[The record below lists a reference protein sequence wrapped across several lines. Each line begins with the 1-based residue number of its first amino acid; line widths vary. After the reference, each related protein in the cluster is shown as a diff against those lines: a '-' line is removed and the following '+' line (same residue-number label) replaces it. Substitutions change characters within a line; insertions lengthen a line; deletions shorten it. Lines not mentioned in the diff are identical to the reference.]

1 MGVIGTIIFVF
12 GVFLSLKTFLFKEG
26 YRGVSRFLAAFLFFC
41 AVLFYAC
48 FQYYIQNSRATL
60 LFLVYGIHH
69 VYFLIGPLA
78 FFYVRSILRDNAA
91 LSSWDFLHF
100 GLFIISF
107 TGNIPCM
114 LLSPEEK
121 KALVQILHSFDWDRF
136 SGMKVNAFL
145 PVKHME
151 FLRILSILAYNVTLW
166 VLILKHP
173 MPSGSNDRQSRHLA
187 LIKMWLITFAVIFSI
202 MVIQRVLIGGLL
214 IVSTDQNTL
223 TGLSVFTFFSIA
235 LIYILLNLIIFI
247 FPKLSYGLL
256 TIPPGLSTKEENY
269 VETADA
275 VEATLPEQRAVGYS
289 WHKSYFQDE
298 YLRHIEHCLAKWS
311 SEENYLYNVSIVSLS
326 ASIGIPVHHLSYYF
340 NHVLG
345 VKYADWRNGL
355 RVDCAKRL
363 LDQGLSGTYNMEGI
377 ASKCGFSSRATFF
390 RVFREVVGISPMEY
404 IKRRNDIRDE
414 GR

>member
-1 MGVIGTIIFVF
+1 
-12 GVFLSLKTFLFKEG
+12 
-26 YRGVSRFLAAFLFFC
+26 
-41 AVLFYAC
+41 
-48 FQYYIQNSRATL
+48 
-60 LFLVYGIHH
+60 
-69 VYFLIGPLA
+69 
-78 FFYVRSILRDNAA
+78 
-91 LSSWDFLHF
+91 
-100 GLFIISF
+100 
-107 TGNIPCM
+107 
-114 LLSPEEK
+114 
-121 KALVQILHSFDWDRF
+121 
-136 SGMKVNAFL
+136 
-145 PVKHME
+145 
-151 FLRILSILAYNVTLW
+151 
-166 VLILKHP
+166 
-173 MPSGSNDRQSRHLA
+173 
-187 LIKMWLITFAVIFSI
+187 
-202 MVIQRVLIGGLL
+202 
-214 IVSTDQNTL
+214 
-223 TGLSVFTFFSIA
+223 